1 LQAETKDIRLRWAF
15 FFRPATSFLRSYDP
29 GAGAVITTLRS
40 INLHGNGNHLTRVS
54 FADSSRHRQA
64 GTVQSRLQVT
74 LYRESF
80 DAAVAAAAEEEEW
93 LMGLGASPASRDQLQ
108 QKLRHRF
115 R

>member
-1 LQAETKDIRLRWAF
+1 
-15 FFRPATSFLRSYDP
+15 
-29 GAGAVITTLRS
+29 
-40 INLHGNGNHLTRVS
+40 
-54 FADSSRHRQA
+54 
-64 GTVQSRLQVT
+64 VQSRLQVT